1 MRAYNL
7 LKLVD
12 RYGQDLTLIKST
24 TGAYDPAT
32 GSATNTTKSYIFT
45 GYMYDVQEGIILSD
59 IRQGTRKCIIPPTN
73 LGTVPDDGDQ
83 ISGSGDKVNIT
94 SVMTMYSGSSV
105 VCYICEVSE

>member
-32 GSATNTTKSYIFT
+32 GSATNTTENYIFT
-45 GYMYDVQEGIILSD
+45 GYMYDVQEGIVLDD
-59 IRQGTRKCIIPPTN
+59 IRRGSRKCVIPPTN

-83 ISGSGDKVNIT
+83 ISGSGDVVSIT
-94 SVMTMYSGSSV
+94 RVTTMYSGGTV
-105 VCYICEVSE
+105 VCNICEVNE

>member
-32 GSATNTTKSYIFT
+32 GSATGTTENYIFT
-45 GYMYDVQEGIILSD
+45 GYMYDVQEGISVSD
-59 IRQGTRKCIIPPTN
+59 VRRGTRKCVIPPTN

-83 ISGSGDKVNIT
+83 ISGSGNVVSIK
-94 SVMTMYSGSSV
+94 SVATMYSGGTV
-105 VCYICEVSE
+105 VCYICEVAE

>member
-12 RYGQDLTLIKST
+12 RYGQDLTLTKST

-32 GSATNTTKSYIFT
+32 GSATPTTKDYIFT
-45 GYMYDVQEGIILSD
+45 GYMYNVEEGIGLTDVRRGS
-59 IRQGTRKCIIPPTN
+59 RKCVIPPTSIDV
-73 LGTVPDDGDQ
+73 VPDDGDQ
-83 ISGSGDKVNIT
+83 ISGSGDVVSIR
-94 SVMTMYSGSSV
+94 SVMTMYSGNTV

>member
-24 TGAYDPAT
+24 TGSYDPAT
-32 GSATNTTKSYIFT
+32 GSATGTTENYIFT

-59 IRQGTRKCIIPPTN
+59 IRQGSRKCVIPPTN

-83 ISGSGDKVNIT
+83 ISGLRDVVSIT
-94 SVMTMYSGSSV
+94 SVSTMYSGATV

>member
-24 TGAYDPAT
+24 TGAYDPTT
-32 GSATNTTKSYIFT
+32 GSATSTTENYIFT
-45 GYMYDVQEGIILSD
+45 GYMYDVLEGISISD
-59 IRQGTRKCIIPPTN
+59 VRRGTRKCVIPPTN

-83 ISGSGDKVNIT
+83 ISGSGDVVNII
-94 SVMTMYSGSSV
+94 SVATMYSGGTV
-105 VCYICEVSE
+105 VCYICEVAE

>member
-32 GSATNTTKSYIFT
+32 GSATATTENYIFT
-45 GYMYDVQEGIILSD
+45 GYMYDVLEGVEGND
-59 IRQGTRKCIIPPTN
+59 IRRGSRKCVIPPTS

-83 ISGSGDKVNIT
+83 ISGSGDVVSINRVT
-94 SVMTMYSGSSV
+94 TMYSGASV

>member
-32 GSATNTTKSYIFT
+32 GSATNTTENYIFT
-45 GYMYDVQEGIILSD
+45 GYMYDVQEGIVLDD
-59 IRQGTRKCIIPPTN
+59 IRRGSRKCVIPPTN

-83 ISGSGDKVNIT
+83 ISGSGDVVSIT
-94 SVMTMYSGSSV
+94 RVTTMYSGGTV
-105 VCYICEVSE
+105 VCYICEVNE

>member
-24 TGAYDPAT
+24 TGGYDPAT
-32 GSATNTTKSYIFT
+32 GSATATTENFIFT
-45 GYMYDVQEGIILSD
+45 GYMYDVQEGVILSD
-59 IRQGTRKCIIPPTN
+59 IRRGTRKCVIPPTN
-73 LGTVPDDGDQ
+73 LGTIPDDGDQ
-83 ISGSGDKVNIT
+83 ISGLGGVVNIS
-94 SVMTMYSGSSV
+94 SVSTMFSGGTV

>member
-24 TGAYDPAT
+24 TGVYDPAT
-32 GSATNTTKSYIFT
+32 GSATATTENFIFT
-45 GYMYDVQEGIILSD
+45 GYMYDVQEGVLTSD
-59 IRQGTRKCIIPPTN
+59 IRRGSRKCVIPPTN

-83 ISGSGDKVNIT
+83 ISGSDGVVGIK
-94 SVMTMYSGSSV
+94 SVATMYSGTAV

>member
-24 TGAYDPAT
+24 TQEYDPST
-32 GSATNTTKSYIFT
+32 GSATGTTENYIFT
-45 GYMYDVQEGIILSD
+45 GYMYDVLEGISVSD
-59 IRQGTRKCIIPPTN
+59 VRRGTRKCVIPPTN
-73 LGTVPDDGDQ
+73 LGTTPDDGDQ
-83 ISGSGDKVNIT
+83 ISGSGDVVNIT
-94 SVMTMYSGSSV
+94 SVATMYSGATV

>member
-12 RYGQDLTLIKST
+12 RYGRDLTLIKSAI
-24 TGAYDPAT
+24 GPYDPAT
-32 GSATNTTKSYIFT
+32 GSATGITENFIFT
-45 GYMYDVQEGIILSD
+45 GYMYDEQAGVLTSD
-59 IRQGTRKCIIPPTN
+59 IRRGTRKCVIPPTN

-83 ISGSGDKVNIT
+83 ISGSGDVVSIK
-94 SVMTMYSGSSV
+94 SVATMYSGSTV

>member
-24 TGAYDPAT
+24 TGSYDPAT
-32 GSATNTTKSYIFT
+32 GSATATNDNYIFT
-45 GYMYDVQEGIILSD
+45 GYMYDVQEGINLTD
-59 IRQGTRKCIIPPTN
+59 IRRGSRKCIIPPTN

-83 ISGSGDKVNIT
+83 ISGSGDVVSIR
-94 SVMTMYSGSSV
+94 SVITMYSGGTV